1 MRNLFWLLFVF
12 ALLPLAAT
20 QQPSRSLDQELGPNT
35 SAAGNGA
42 HISRV
47 PVRSLLYPGATTK
60 IYVRLMPWFGDNR
73 HIQVGYH
80 SDDARQIASQVA
92 DMMSRGIDGAVV
104 DWYGPGDGMTSRS
117 TELFFRESEAR
128 GFQFAVSVDGGPLKA
143 CQKRGCDVNAQ
154 LLSELQYAEKNFENS
169 PSYIRWQGR
178 PVVFFFDAEKYP
190 IDWQGMRRSLRL
202 SPLFVFRNSG
212 AFDNPNS
219 DGAFSWV
226 APETVNANDPEGLQY
241 LDRFYTR
248 AQRTGKF
255 AMGSVY
261 KGFDDSRASWGQGR
275 RIPENCGQT
284 WLDTFAEINRF
295 YSSSHQL
302 AALLIVTWNDYEEGT
317 AIEPGIGCPA
327 SINAHISGSKLKWD
341 FSGNRKTVDRF
352 VIFASPDRRNLVRI
366 GETGPNENSF
376 DFRRGDSGEGDQ
388 QRWFYV
394 KAVGRPCMLDAI
406 SGPVGSGDRRRD
418 SDDDGR

>member
-1 MRNLFWLLFVF
+1 MRNLFCFFFLTTVLTSVV
-12 ALLPLAAT
+12 AL
-20 QQPSRSLDQELGPNT
+20 QQSQTLDRETGPNT
-35 SAAGNGA
+35 SAAQTSS
-42 HISRV
+42 HVSRV
-47 PVRSLLYPGATTK
+47 PLRSLLYPGATTK
-60 IYVRLMPWFGDNR
+60 IYVRVMPWFGDSR

-80 SDDARQIASQVA
+80 SDDPQQVASQVA

-104 DWYGPGDGMTSRS
+104 DWYGPNEGMTSRS
-117 TELFFRESEAR
+117 TELLLRESEAR

-154 LLSELQYAEKNFENS
+154 LLSELQYAERNFENS
-169 PSYIRWQGR
+169 QSYMRWQGR

-190 IDWQGMRRSLRL
+190 IDWRGMRQHLRL

-226 APETVNANDPEGLQY
+226 APETVNASDPEGMQY
-241 LDRFYTR
+241 LDRFYTH
-248 AQRTGKF
+248 AQRTAKF

-302 AALLIVTWNDYEEGT
+302 PAVLIVTWNDYEEGT
-317 AIEPGIGCPA
+317 AIEPGVGCPA
-327 SINAHISGSKLKWD
+327 SINARISGSKLKWD
-341 FSGNRKTVDRF
+341 FSGSRNVVDHF
-352 VIFASPDRRNLVRI
+352 VVFASPDRRRLVSI
-366 GETGPNENSF
+366 GEAGPNENSF
-376 DFRRGDSGEGDQ
+376 DLRRTDSRDGEQ
-388 QRWFYV
+388 QRWVYV
-394 KAVGRPCMLDAI
+394 KAVAKPGMLDAI
-406 SGPVGSGDRRRD
+406 SGPVEFGNHERD
-418 SDDDGR
+418 